1 MFCLYSNTCGYNFGK
16 GSCKLEAVHACW
28 TKPRSY
34 NNNGLGAH
42 CSKTNTTDNHFRQKR
57 SIMFNGVLNM
67 PPCSGS
73 TFYTP
78 THHNSLMI
86 IKKHSRLFFPCHR
99 LTPQKIL
106 LGPLLFASF

>member
-42 CSKTNTTDNHFRQKR
+42 CSKTNTTDNHFRKKR

-78 THHNSLMI
+78 THHNSLTI